1 MFVAR
6 FSRFDRWSH
15 EAALSALDSR
25 HNSPTTTYTTVHLR
39 DVIANLVELR
49 ASSSAKWSGLRMWL
63 RLWITRQCYPQAWFM
78 PLCGASPS

>member
-1 MFVAR
+1 MSCVAV
-6 FSRFDRWSH
+6 
-15 EAALSALDSR
+15 ALPL
-25 HNSPTTTYTTVHLR
+25 PLR
-39 DVIANLVELR
+39 ERVGVRGLSGAKLR